1 MLSVTSDTRH
11 DIFVFSDMWK
21 EIVGS
26 VILKKIKM
34 MIDENSDL
42 IIRHW
47 NRYLG
52 KEENNED

>member
-1 MLSVTSDTRH
+1 
-11 DIFVFSDMWK
+11 MWK

-34 MIDENSDL
+34 MIDKNSDL

-47 NRYLG
+47 NRYFG